1 MVYIKIWVILIMS
14 RFYLLNVA
22 WIIVIDCNYL
32 LFGLYGA
39 VSSVMFNIIKFE
51 VFYAAQYFF
60 QFVINQWIHVN
71 LRACQMVEL
80 DVRRTEVLGNSEK
93 NIQCK
98 VRSYTARKL
107 FLALRNAAIDFQA
120 LWRSISCSCICRS
133 ASSKCLCILSTPVVC
148 RNCFFLPC

>member
-1 MVYIKIWVILIMS
+1 MVYIKISVILIMS

-60 QFVINQWIHVN
+60 QFVINQ
-71 LRACQMVEL
+71 
-80 DVRRTEVLGNSEK
+80 
-93 NIQCK
+93 
-98 VRSYTARKL
+98 
-107 FLALRNAAIDFQA
+107 
-120 LWRSISCSCICRS
+120 
-133 ASSKCLCILSTPVVC
+133 
-148 RNCFFLPC
+148 